1 MAIFQYIGRNS
12 EGQKVSGVI
21 DANSSSA
28 AAGKLL
34 NKSIIPLTI
43 KTVQTNPADDTE
55 HNLQHLLTSKKVSTD
70 EMLMFCRQMYALMRS
85 GIPIL
90 KAVTGLAQTSKS
102 ATLKKVL
109 IEIHEQLERGYNLS
123 VVMKNYPD
131 VFSKLM
137 TSIVLV
143 GENTGQLD
151 QSFATLARYLERDS
165 ESKKN
170 IKQAVRYPLYVLIT
184 LVIAVFI
191 VNIFVIPEFK
201 DMFSQLQTELPL
213 PTLWL
218 ISSSNLF
225 VNYWYFLILCMAA
238 LIFLVK
244 SNLATDE
251 GRYNWDRR
259 KLKLPIVGDIIE
271 RICLARFAHSLSVVL
286 TSGIPI
292 TTSLSLTADAIN
304 NSYMA
309 SKVKA
314 MRKSVESGE
323 SLLRTA
329 TASQLFTPLVLQ
341 MINVGE
347 ETGRLD
353 TLLAEVADFYE
364 REVDYDLKTLTDRIE
379 PILISLIAGLI
390 VMLAMGVFLPMW
402 DLYSA
407 VQG

>member
-12 EGQKVSGVI
+12 EGRKVSGVI
-21 DANSSSA
+21 DDNSSSA
-28 AAGKLL
+28 AADQLL
-34 NKSIIPLTI
+34 NKNIIPLTI
-43 KTVQTNPADDTE
+43 KAAQPSSINKAE
-55 HNLQHLLTSKKVSTD
+55 HNLQHSLTSKKVSTD

-109 IEIHEQLERGYNLS
+109 IDINEQLERGYTLS
-123 VVMKNYPD
+123 AAMNNYPD

-151 QSFATLARYLERDS
+151 QSFATLARYLARDS
-165 ESKKN
+165 ESKRN

-191 VNIFVIPEFK
+191 VNIFVIPEFR

-213 PTLWL
+213 PTQWL

-225 VNYWYFLILCMAA
+225 VNHWYLLMLCLFGLFL
-238 LIFLVK
+238 LVK
-244 SNLATDE
+244 NNLATED

-259 KLKLPIVGDIIE
+259 KLKLPVIGDIIE
-271 RICLARFAHSLSVVL
+271 RVCLARFAHSFSVVL
-286 TSGIPI
+286 SSGVPI
-292 TTSLSLTADAIN
+292 TTSLSLTADAID

-323 SLLRTA
+323 ALLRTA

-341 MINVGE
+341 MISVGE

-353 TLLAEVADFYE
+353 KLLAEVADFYE

-379 PILISLIAGLI
+379 PILISLIACLI
-390 VMLAMGVFLPMW
+390 IMLAMGVFLPMW

>member
-12 EGQKVSGVI
+12 EGRKVSGVI
-21 DANSSSA
+21 DDNSSSA
-28 AAGKLL
+28 AAEQLL
-34 NKSIIPLTI
+34 NKNIIPLSI
-43 KTVQTNPADDTE
+43 KAAQSSATNKAE
-55 HNLQHLLTSKKVSTD
+55 HTLQHLLTSKKVSTD

-109 IEIHEQLERGYNLS
+109 IDINEQLERGYTLS
-123 VVMKNYPD
+123 AVMNTYPE

-151 QSFATLARYLERDS
+151 QSFATLARYLARDN

-191 VNIFVIPEFK
+191 VNIFVIPEFR

-213 PTLWL
+213 PTQWL

-225 VNYWYFLILCMAA
+225 VNYWYLLMLCIFGLFL
-238 LIFLVK
+238 LVK
-244 SNLATDE
+244 NNLATED

-259 KLKLPIVGDIIE
+259 KLKLPIIGDIIE
-271 RICLARFAHSLSVVL
+271 RVCLARFAHSFSVVL
-286 TSGIPI
+286 SSGVPI
-292 TTSLSLTADAIN
+292 TTSLSLTADAID

-323 SLLRTA
+323 ALLRTA

-341 MINVGE
+341 MISVGE

-353 TLLAEVADFYE
+353 KLLAEVADFYE

-379 PILISLIAGLI
+379 PILISLIACLI
-390 VMLAMGVFLPMW
+390 IILAMGVFLPMW